1 MRMMFDMRKIPLDA
15 SSGDMAEVVWLE
27 NTKAVIKEHIPEG
40 SIVFTS
46 VFMQEVIM
54 HICRDMYSM
63 GLEDARQHIKNLI
76 ATDNPEATKVFLRIT
91 PEEDSNMSRRKTDS
105 VDRLLGKESNPSR

>member
-1 MRMMFDMRKIPLDA
+1 MRMMSDMRKIPLDA

-27 NTKAVIKEHIPEG
+27 NTKNVIDEYIEFVNTPPHLREA
-40 SIVFTS
+40 
-46 VFMQEVIM
+46 IM

-76 ATDNPEATKVFLRIT
+76 ASDNPEATKVFLRIT
-91 PEEDSNMSRRKTDS
+91 PEENRNMSRRKTDS
-105 VDRLLGKESNPSR
+105 VDRLLGEESNPSR